1 MEQMKEE
8 YWELFMTS
16 GKIDDYL
23 NYKNSRKADGSS
35 GRKERRESDYTD
47 RDSTLYDAG
56 RRV

>member
-1 MEQMKEE
+1 MKEE

-23 NYKNSRKADGSS
+23 NYKNSRKAAGSS
-35 GRKERRESDYTD
+35 GRKERRESDYTA

>member
-1 MEQMKEE
+1 MKEE

-35 GRKERRESDYTD
+35 GRKERRESDYLCQAAP
-47 RDSTLYDAG
+47 REISLFFCFL
-56 RRV
+56 

>member
-1 MEQMKEE
+1 
-8 YWELFMTS
+8 MTP

-23 NYKNSRKADGSS
+23 NYKNSGKQMEAPAEGT
-35 GRKERRESDYTD
+35 RESDYTD

>member
-1 MEQMKEE
+1 MKEE

-16 GKIDDYL
+16 GKIDEYL
-23 NYKNSRKADGSS
+23 NYKNSRKTEDRS

-47 RDSTLYDAG
+47 RDDTLYDAG

>member
-1 MEQMKEE
+1 MKEE

-35 GRKERRESDYTD
+35 GRKERRESD
-47 RDSTLYDAG
+47 SIFIKPSVLFVFASEK
-56 RRV
+56 

>member
-1 MEQMKEE
+1 MKLGF
-8 YWELFMTS
+8 WDLFMAS

-23 NYKNSRKADGSS
+23 NYKNSRKTEERS

>member
-1 MEQMKEE
+1 MKEE

-23 NYKNSRKADGSS
+23 NYNNSRKADGSS